1 LIRVLVTGASGLL
14 GCKLV
19 DVLSSE
25 YEIIPTHNTHAIY
38 PNSVRMN
45 IVDRNEVLRVL
56 NWASPAVVVHAAGET
71 NVDKCETEKDLALS
85 VNAEGAR
92 NIAEACAE
100 IGARLIY
107 ISTDY
112 VFDGQKGLYS
122 EEDEP
127 NPVNYYGLTK
137 LKGEEFVKEL
147 CEEYV
152 VARTSVIYGWHP
164 KKLNFATWVIDS
176 LRNQRRTT
184 VSQDYY
190 SSPTLADDLADII
203 RRVMSRKIVGVYH
216 AAGDDRVNRYEFA
229 VMIAQTF
236 GLDSSF
242 LTPVSLKDPEAWIA
256 KRPKDSSLCVD
267 KLKTIGIQPLRLTQ
281 ALTRMKDSQDL
292 LGQDQSGPIA

>member
-1 LIRVLVTGASGLL
+1 MSRVLVTGASGLL

-19 DVLSSE
+19 DLLSNE
-25 YEIIPTHNTHAIY
+25 YEITPTHNTHAIY

-56 NWASPAVVVHAAGET
+56 NRASPAVVVHTAGET
-71 NVDKCETEKDLALS
+71 NVDKCETHKDLAWS
-85 VNAEGAR
+85 VNAEGTR

-100 IGARLIY
+100 IGARPIY

-112 VFDGQKGLYS
+112 VFDGQKGLYN

-127 NPVNYYGLTK
+127 NPANYYGLTK

-203 RRVMSRKIVGVYH
+203 RLMMSRKIAGVYH

-229 VMIAQTF
+229 MKIAQTL

-267 KLKTIGIQPLRLTQ
+267 KLKIIGIQPVRLTQ
-281 ALTRMKDSQDL
+281 ALTRMKNSQDL
-292 LGQDQSGPIA
+292 LGQDQAGPIA